1 MLEIRLTR
9 RHFAGSLAAA
19 AAAFLARP
27 ATAAPAAPT
36 GSPTPS
42 SVTPTGAGRDIRLDS
57 NENPYGP
64 PESAVRAMAASTPA
78 AARYPDL
85 HESPLIDDLARHHG
99 VAPANILLGCGS
111 GEILKMADMA
121 FLGEGQKVV
130 AAEPT
135 FEAVLRFAGLAHALA
150 VKVPLTGDF
159 RHDLEAMAAA
169 CDKQTGLVY
178 VCNPNNP
185 TGTIVSSQAL
195 AAFLGTVPRQTVVL
209 VDEAYHHFVDD
220 PAYGSAA
227 GWIGKYPNLVVAR
240 TFSKIYGLA
249 GMRLGYAIAA
259 KERIDALQPQAVW
272 SNGNVAVLEAARACL
287 ADQAQVARTR
297 RAMND
302 TRDWLCGELGKD
314 GRRIIPSEANFVMI
328 DLGTDVQPVRDAL
341 AARGIHVGRRFP
353 SMAQWL
359 RVSIGTPDETAAF
372 LAALRDVAPAA
383 GKSDKAA

>member
-1 MLEIRLTR
+1 MPETLLTR
-9 RHFAGSLAAA
+9 RRFAGSLAAVA
-19 AAAFLARP
+19 ASVLARP
-27 ATAAPAAPT
+27 VASATPSATTPAPAPA
-36 GSPTPS
+36 
-42 SVTPTGAGRDIRLDS
+42 GAGARDIRLDS

-64 PESAVRAMAASTPA
+64 PESAVRAMADSAAA
-78 AARYPDL
+78 AARYPDP
-85 HESPLIDDLARHHG
+85 HESPLIEDLARHHG
-99 VAPANILLGCGS
+99 VAPENILLGCGS

-121 FLGEGQKVV
+121 FLGPGRNVV

-135 FEAVLRFAGLAHALA
+135 FEAVLRFAGLARAEA
-150 VKVPLTGDF
+150 MKVPLTAEF
-159 RHDLEAMAAA
+159 RHDLKAMAAA
-169 CDKQTGLVY
+169 CGKETGLVY

-185 TGTIVSSQAL
+185 TGTIVAGSAL
-195 AAFLGTVPRQTVVL
+195 AAFLAAVPRQTVVL

-220 PAYGSAA
+220 PAYESAA
-227 GWIGKYPNLVVAR
+227 GWTGRYSNLVVVR

-259 KERIDALQPQAVW
+259 PERIEAMRPHAVW

-302 TRDWLCGELGKD
+302 TRGWLCAELEKD
-314 GRRIIPSEANFVMI
+314 GRTIIPSQTNFVMI

-353 SMAQWL
+353 SMARWL
-359 RVSIGTPDETAAF
+359 RVSIGTRDETAAF
-372 LAALRDVAPAA
+372 LAALREVAPAA
-383 GKSDKAA
+383 AKDTKAA